1 MEKIAVG
8 YIYFSHLQTLK
19 GPVRNLETA
28 MRIQLPCGYEANI
41 AKSIFKLKRET
52 RILTWKLRYYF
63 KYNAAL
69 CRLAGNVEMK
79 ALVCSLDSLLSLLFS
94 VGQSFSASSL
104 LIFEAR

>member
-1 MEKIAVG
+1 MVNLSLFPTAV
-8 YIYFSHLQTLK
+8 
-19 GPVRNLETA
+19 
-28 MRIQLPCGYEANI
+28 
-41 AKSIFKLKRET
+41 IFRDSKDNF
-52 RILTWKLRYYF
+52 IFICRYYF

-79 ALVCSLDSLLSLLFS
+79 ALVCSLDSLLFLLFS

>member
-52 RILTWKLRYYF
+52 RILTWKLDQGYQLVTLVIWFACFFLEIITF
-63 KYNAAL
+63 KIY
-69 CRLAGNVEMK
+69 
-79 ALVCSLDSLLSLLFS
+79 
-94 VGQSFSASSL
+94 
-104 LIFEAR
+104 